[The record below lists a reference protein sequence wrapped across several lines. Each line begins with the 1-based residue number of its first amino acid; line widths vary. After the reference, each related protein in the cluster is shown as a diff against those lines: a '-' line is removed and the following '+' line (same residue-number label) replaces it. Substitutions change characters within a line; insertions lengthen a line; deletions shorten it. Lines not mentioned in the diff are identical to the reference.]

1 MCVNDDVAN
10 AGDTRFLTS
19 GEVMAHSPESE
30 SGKYSSRTYGVQMVR
45 HRLDTKRPMSPTSR
59 MFGLQPIKLCRMIVV
74 PRLGQQYIYFIQ
86 HTLNHIRRYETI
98 VCDGS
103 RWKNHTRCTSPSW
116 KTVSRWML
124 FSFSFGSL
132 VCIVTD
138 GGRFA
143 HASNPGINVFTIVV
157 YVLICA
163 RLMNTNIYK
172 HTPGMD
178 RQCVH
183 IVGQPRAHTARHT
196 TPQCTVCFGIIKGK

>member
-98 VCDGS
+98 VCVSNKADGKITRAARRLVGKLSVGGCCFLS
-103 RWKNHTRCTSPSW
+103 RSVRSC
-116 KTVSRWML
+116 
-124 FSFSFGSL
+124 
-132 VCIVTD
+132 
-138 GGRFA
+138 
-143 HASNPGINVFTIVV
+143 
-157 YVLICA
+157 VL
-163 RLMNTNIYK
+163 
-172 HTPGMD
+172 
-178 RQCVH
+178 
-183 IVGQPRAHTARHT
+183 
-196 TPQCTVCFGIIKGK
+196 